1 MAPISSGSARE
12 GVAHAALTEMIFI
25 ITGACLITTSS
36 RREYALSYLD
46 CGCRPPEQRLP
57 DVEAQR
63 TSCSRASARLCDLI
77 KDKELIAQGNKA

>member
-12 GVAHAALTEMIFI
+12 GLAHAALTEMIFI

-46 CGCRPPEQRLP
+46 CGCRPPDRPSSASQMLKPRGLP
-57 DVEAQR
+57 VRVRPLAY
-63 TSCSRASARLCDLI
+63 AI
-77 KDKELIAQGNKA
+77 